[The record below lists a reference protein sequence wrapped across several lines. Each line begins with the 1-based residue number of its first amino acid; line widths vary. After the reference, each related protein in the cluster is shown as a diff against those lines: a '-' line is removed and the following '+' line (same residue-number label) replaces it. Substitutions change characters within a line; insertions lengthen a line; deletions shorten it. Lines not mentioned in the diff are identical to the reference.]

1 MQKIIPLV
9 VTAKKGVAE
18 ATPKLDY
25 FNFAELQD
33 IIVDEALGTQIQIA
47 GEKVRVAEQPFDLE
61 ALADLAS
68 TDLIISQRVAAAV
81 AALGAAQGDGY
92 DVIKFLTEITT
103 ATADSADG
111 VDLPAALEGGV
122 HCLINNNATV
132 TLDLFPASG
141 ENFDGGS
148 ANAAVTLAP
157 GERKHFY
164 CNEDGRWDTVVDNGS

>member
-9 VTAKKGVAE
+9 VTERDGKPL
-18 ATPKLDY
+18 ATPILDY

-33 IIVDEALGTQIQIA
+33 IIMDAVLGTQIQIA
-47 GEKVRVAEQPFDLE
+47 GERVRVAEKPFDLE

-103 ATADSADG
+103 ATASSADG
-111 VDLPAALEGGV
+111 VDLPAAVEGGV
-122 HCLINNNATV
+122 RCLINNNATV

-141 ENFDGGS
+141 ENFDGGT
-148 ANAAVTLAP
+148 ANVAVTLAP
-157 GERKHFY
+157 AERKHFY
-164 CNEDGRWDTVVDNGS
+164 CATDGRWDTVVDNGS